1 MFRITNQMMYNNSL
15 VSMYSQNEGLFKSSE
30 QISSGK
36 RVNRPSD
43 DPLAIGEIMNSQTRL
58 DRNDRYATFT
68 QKAKSML
75 GTSESLIASTTDVAT
90 RSRELAMGQAS
101 GTSTPQ
107 TRLTTSYEIDNLL
120 QNAIQT
126 GNAQFG
132 SDFLF
137 SGRTTN
143 IAPVAQNGNYQGDPL
158 ALNAPLNENA
168 TIAMTVKASDFLT
181 ADMSP
186 KLTLNTPLSSTKLG
200 QGVGTG
206 TFTITDRA
214 GVTGTVNVTAGM
226 TVGNLITAINSS
238 GANVTASLP
247 ASSTYSFQIVD
258 NNTATV
264 TGPVRITDTAGK
276 VASALGI
283 AGSRPLQTMKS
294 DSLRPAITAGTA
306 IADLYGGAG
315 VPLSDISVI
324 NGATSATVTFA
335 GASTVGDVIN
345 AINASSANVT
355 AGINANGT
363 SMTLTS
369 NNPATVAYAK
379 DINAGKEADL
389 LGIGGGRNLILN
401 LQRLSTAL
409 KINDVRAI
417 SGLLDNFSSSIN
429 TTAALRGDIGAR
441 INRLDTNTTQLDTS
455 RVDITTTLSNAQDT
469 DMAKAISDFSL
480 LQSAYQATARA
491 TAQII
496 QPSLLNFL
504 K

>member
-15 VSMYSQNEGLFKSSE
+15 ISMYTQNEGLYKSSE
-30 QISSGK
+30 QLSSGK

-43 DPLAIGEIMNSQTRL
+43 DPLAIGEIMNYQSRL

-68 QKAKSML
+68 QKAKGILSS
-75 GTSESLIASTTDVAT
+75 SESLISSTTDVAS
-90 RSRELAMGQAS
+90 RARELAMGQSS

-107 TRLTTSYEIDNLL
+107 TRLTTSLEIDNLI
-120 QNAIQT
+120 QHTIQT
-126 GNAQFG
+126 GNGKFG

-143 IAPVAQNGNYQGDPL
+143 VPPVSASGLYQGDTTPL
-158 ALNAPLNENA
+158 DAALSENTSIA
-168 TIAMTVKASDFLT
+168 TTVKASDFLM

-186 KLTLNTPLSSTKLG
+186 RLTLNTPLSSTKLG

-214 GVTGTVNVTAGM
+214 GGTGTVNVTAGM
-226 TVGNLITAINSS
+226 TVGNLISAINAS

-247 ASSTYSFQIVD
+247 ASGTYSFQIVD
-258 NNTATV
+258 NNTTTV
-264 TGPVRITDTAGK
+264 TGPVRITDTAGT
-276 VASALGI
+276 VASTLGI
-283 AGSRPLQTMKS
+283 AGSRPVQTMKS
-294 DSLRPAITAGTA
+294 DSLRPSVTTATA
-306 IADLYGGAG
+306 LADLYGGIG
-315 VPLSDISVI
+315 LPLANISVI
-324 NGATSATVTFA
+324 NGATSATISFA
-335 GASTVGDVIN
+335 GASTVGDIIN
-345 AINASSANVT
+345 SINASGANVT
-355 AGINANGT
+355 AGLNANGT
-363 SMTLTS
+363 ALTLTS

-379 DINAGKEADL
+379 DINAGKTADQ

-401 LQRLSTAL
+401 LQRLSAAL
-409 KINDVRAI
+409 KGNDVRAI
-417 SGLLDNFSSSIN
+417 SGLLDNLSSSID
-429 TTAALRGDIGAR
+429 TTSAVRGEIGAR
-441 INRLDTNTTQLDTS
+441 INRLDVNTAQLDS
-455 RVDITTTLSNAQDT
+455 SKADVTTMLSNAQDA

-480 LQSAYQATARA
+480 LQSAYQATART